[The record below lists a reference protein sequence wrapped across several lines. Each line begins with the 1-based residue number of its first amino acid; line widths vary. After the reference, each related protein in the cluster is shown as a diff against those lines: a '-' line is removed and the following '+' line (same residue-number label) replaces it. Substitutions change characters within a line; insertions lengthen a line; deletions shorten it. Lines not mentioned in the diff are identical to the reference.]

1 MVKHSTKY
9 PEQGELV
16 IGRITKVNPFSAFV
30 SLEEYPGV
38 EGMIH
43 ISEVARK
50 WIKDIRDFVKLDQT
64 VVLRVMR
71 VEPEKGHVALSMKRV
86 SDSEATGKIKEVRR
100 EQRAEKMLEQAA
112 REMKVGLDE
121 AYKQVGFKLQEA
133 FGEIWKGFETSMTPS
148 GRELLEKKGLDKKW
162 IEALA
167 KIAEKSIAIKELE
180 LKGTVQISCPAP
192 DGLEVIKSALMK
204 AKEKGC
210 KVHYI
215 SAPKYTLS
223 LTTKDAKKGEKQL
236 QEAAETAIAIVKAAG
251 GEGSFTR
258 T

>member
-9 PEQGELV
+9 PEPGELV
-16 IGRITKVNPFSAFV
+16 IGRITKVNPFSAYV
-30 SLEEYPGV
+30 SLEEYKGV

-64 VVLRVMR
+64 VVLRVMK

-86 SDSEATGKIKEVRR
+86 SDSEASAKIKEVRR

-133 FGEIWKGFETSMTPS
+133 FGEIWKGFEHALTPT
-148 GRELLEKKGLDKKW
+148 GRELLEKKGVDRKW

-167 KIAEKSIAIKELE
+167 KVAEKSIIIKEVE
-180 LKGTVQISCPAP
+180 LKGTLCISSPAP
-192 DGLEVIKSALMK
+192 DGVEIIKSALSK

-215 SAPKYTLS
+215 SAPNYSLY

-236 QEAAETAIAIVKAAG
+236 QEAAEAAISIVKAAG
-251 GEGSFTR
+251 GDGSFTR
-258 T
+258 A